1 MEERHKEELSRGES
15 PDASATPTESEPG
28 ETIDADQAEKER
40 KQEKMRKKRAKQ
52 REKEKQRE
60 QEIAE
65 EAAKAGPSPRDV
77 ENKVI
82 QQQLTPLNMKI
93 SEVAADGHCLYRA
106 VAAQTN
112 SDYQSTSK

>member
-1 MEERHKEELSRGES
+1 MEDRHKVELSQAAAPETN
-15 PDASATPTESEPG
+15 ATPPESEPR

-40 KQEKMRKKRAKQ
+40 KQEKARKKRAKQ

-65 EAAKAGPSPRDV
+65 ETAKAGPSPRDV
-77 ENKVI
+77 EMEII

-93 SEVAADGHCLYRA
+93 SEVAADGHYLYRS
-106 VAAQTN
+106 VAAQAN